1 MAMFRASLRG
11 SNQAERCIGEWN
23 LRKPGVRSRDTLFCL
38 GESFFLTRRQADFT
52 GFVPMSVLGSLADMS
67 GCVKKASAL
76 PLKADILRGGW

>member
-1 MAMFRASLRG
+1 MYWRMKPQKTRSSVPRP
-11 SNQAERCIGEWN
+11 SNRTLIS
-23 LRKPGVRSRDTLFCL
+23 PVDTLFCL

-76 PLKADILRGGW
+76 PLKADILRGG